1 MFSVRVKIGLFFE
14 IWMYPLTGEV
24 SYTSAENPVKL
35 SQLSLNIK
43 KVRITKHVPQEEVVY
58 SVLCGIFLRGNELKN
73 HGDQGVNAEPL
84 QQHHTPFL

>member
-24 SYTSAENPVKL
+24 SYTSTENPVKL

-43 KVRITKHVPQEEVVY
+43 KVRITKHLPQEEVVY
-58 SVLCGIFLRGNELKN
+58 SVMWAFLCGNDLKN
-73 HGDQGVNAEPL
+73 QGDQGVNAEPL

>member
-24 SYTSAENPVKL
+24 SYTSAEKPVKL

-58 SVLCGIFLRGNELKN
+58 PVMWDFLCGNDLKN
-73 HGDQGVNAEPL
+73 QGDQGVNAEPL